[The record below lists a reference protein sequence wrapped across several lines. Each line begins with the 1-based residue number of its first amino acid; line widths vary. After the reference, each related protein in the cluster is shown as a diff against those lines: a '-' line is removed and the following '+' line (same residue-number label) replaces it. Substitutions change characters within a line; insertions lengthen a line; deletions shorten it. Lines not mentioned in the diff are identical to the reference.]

1 MYRQIAQGNRV
12 VIRRVGG
19 LEESEQRHPRCRNVI
34 RRVGGLE
41 VAAFHAELG
50 TQVIRR
56 VGGLEVRL
64 HPFGEHA
71 GLTRRTIWHSL
82 ARDLADP

>member
-19 LEESEQRHPRCRNVI
+19 LE
-34 RRVGGLE
+34 
-41 VAAFHAELG
+41 
-50 TQVIRR
+50 
-56 VGGLEVRL
+56 VRL

-71 GLTRRTIWHSL
+71 GVIRRVGGLEENKNVSEEWVRVIRRVGGLEETGGVL
-82 ARDLADP
+82 

>member
-19 LEESEQRHPRCRNVI
+19 FV
-34 RRVGGLE
+34 
-41 VAAFHAELG
+41 
-50 TQVIRR
+50 
-56 VGGLEVRL
+56 VRL

-71 GLTRRTIWHSL
+71 GVIRRVGGLEENKNGSEEWVRVIRRVGGLEETGGVL
-82 ARDLADP
+82 

>member
-19 LEESEQRHPRCRNVI
+19 LEENKNGSEEWVRVI

-41 VAAFHAELG
+41 E
-50 TQVIRR
+50 T
-56 VGGLEVRL
+56 GGVL
-64 HPFGEHA
+64 
-71 GLTRRTIWHSL
+71 
-82 ARDLADP
+82 

>member
-19 LEESEQRHPRCRNVI
+19 LEVRLHPIAQQAFVI

-41 VAAFHAELG
+41 DYEERVLTPAR
-50 TQVIRR
+50 VIRR
-56 VGGLEVRL
+56 VGGLEAVGFMQR
-64 HPFGEHA
+64 
-71 GLTRRTIWHSL
+71 
-82 ARDLADP
+82 